1 MFYLS
6 KIKYSKRQFC
16 FPGGRPDSPSGVTGA
31 GYPGAAGPP
40 TQNMYS
46 SCKLQGP
53 PSPPETKVEYKI
65 DILTID

>member
-1 MFYLS
+1 MIIARSFGGLINYKVS
-6 KIKYSKRQFC
+6 ESNFFC
-16 FPGGRPDSPSGVTGA
+16 FAGGRPDSPSGVSGA

-53 PSPPETKVEYKI
+53 PSPPETKVHR
-65 DILTID
+65 